1 MALKQMNL
9 IRQQTTF
16 VFLYENFVRLK
27 SQVASG
33 KVAIRSLHKQ
43 ERTSI
48 LEILYIKYK
57 GTA

>member
-1 MALKQMNL
+1 MALKRMNL
-9 IRQQTTF
+9 IQQHITF

-33 KVAIRSLHKQ
+33 KVPIRSLHKP